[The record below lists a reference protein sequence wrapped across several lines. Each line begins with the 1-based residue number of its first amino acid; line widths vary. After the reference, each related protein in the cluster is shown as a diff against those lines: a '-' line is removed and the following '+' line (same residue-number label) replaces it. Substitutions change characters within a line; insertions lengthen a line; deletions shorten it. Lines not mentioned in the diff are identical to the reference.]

1 MNWLWPH
8 LGILTTICLV
18 LVIALFAGA
27 ASPALP
33 RVPLTVGSAM
43 AGLAILFLDI
53 ERRSSS
59 DLFREWIARAAFV
72 LGVVALV
79 CVAAAV
85 RYAIVHRRA
94 YASGGRA

>member
-8 LGILTTICLV
+8 IGFLTTVSLV
-18 LVIALFAGA
+18 LVIALVAGA
-27 ASPALP
+27 ASLTLP
-33 RVPLTVGSAM
+33 RVPLIIGSAM